1 MSAICKPSSLIALLA
16 SVLVL
21 ALAPTA
27 EAQYRQRRYQPSRP
41 TVSPY
46 LNLFRINNNVIPN
59 YQSLVRPEQE
69 ALRFR
74 QEQLQLD
81 QQRQRE
87 LSQLQSNVNR
97 LEQAPLTT
105 PLVAPTGKG
114 SWFNVQGGSQFGDTR
129 GYFSKAGSGAQ

>member
-1 MSAICKPSSLIALLA
+1 MSAICRSTSLVAVLA
-16 SVLVL
+16 GWLVL
-21 ALAPTA
+21 TIAPSA
-27 EAQYRQRRYQPSRP
+27 GAQYQQRRYQPRRP

-46 LNLFRINNNVIPN
+46 LNLFRINNDVIPN

-74 QEQLQLD
+74 QEQLRLD
-81 QQRQRE
+81 QQQQRE

-97 LEQAPLTT
+97 LEQAPIVT
-105 PLVAPTGKG
+105 PLVAPTGQS

-129 GYFSKAGSGAQ
+129 GYFSRAGSAR